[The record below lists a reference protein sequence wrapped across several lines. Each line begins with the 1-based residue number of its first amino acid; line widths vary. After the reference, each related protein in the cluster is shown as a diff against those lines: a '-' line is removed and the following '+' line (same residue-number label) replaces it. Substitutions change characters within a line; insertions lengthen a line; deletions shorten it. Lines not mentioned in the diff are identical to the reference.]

1 MAYDAATMSKKKI
14 GTASSNALSSYQALW
29 NEFQMRQ
36 GLKRTRQ
43 RDKIVSIFFGMAEH
57 VSVDDL
63 LVRVRQEAPQVGY
76 ATVYR
81 TLKLLHDA
89 GLATEHRFGNE
100 QTRYEPAG
108 PHKPHHDHLICMRC
122 SLILEFENHE
132 IEHLQDNIASRLG
145 QFQIIDHKL
154 ELYGLCP
161 KAQGFQGKPCPGEER
176 GLISFP

>member
-1 MAYDAATMSKKKI
+1 MAYDAQMPKKK
-14 GTASSNALSSYQALW
+14 GTPVVPSALAAYQTLW

-43 RDKIVSIFFGMAEH
+43 RDKIVGIFFGMSEH

-63 LVRVRQEAPQVGY
+63 LVRVRQELPQVGY

-89 GLATEHRFGNE
+89 GMATEHRFGNG

-108 PHKPHHDHLICMRC
+108 PHKPHHDHLICLRC

-132 IEHLQDNIASRLG
+132 IEHLQDSIARKLG